1 MELFLFSDV
10 PKPWCRPTQAGSH
23 STNEE
28 RLNSSPVR
36 GRTVLPRV
44 KPFNQEFLPDKSR
57 FGPSDRTKIRK
68 LIVTAQSPNLG
79 FILLELIREECET
92 RNATS

>member
-1 MELFLFSDV
+1 MSSSSRPCLYQKLDLRPSTDNDIQHSDFSAEKRRQ
-10 PKPWCRPTQAGSH
+10 PKLSFPFGSGSSSFSPIMCRPSQAGSH

-57 FGPSDRTKIRK
+57 
-68 LIVTAQSPNLG
+68 
-79 FILLELIREECET
+79 
-92 RNATS
+92 